1 MPSYLYRCVDCGY
14 LAEFFHSA
22 SLELLPTCDECGG
35 VMRKKPQVVSVNW
48 GGPPPSA
55 GGKHPVVERLN
66 ATYAERVDA
75 FARKKEEHVKRT
87 EGEDGASG

>member
-1 MPSYLYRCVDCGY
+1 VHGAALDPLI
-14 LAEFFHSA
+14 H
-22 SLELLPTCDECGG
+22 CDECGG
-35 VMRKKPQVVSVNW
+35 VMRRKPQMVRVTW

-87 EGEDGASG
+87 ES

>member
-1 MPSYLYRCVDCGY
+1 VHGAALDPLI
-14 LAEFFHSA
+14 H
-22 SLELLPTCDECGG
+22 CDECGG
-35 VMRKKPQVVSVNW
+35 VMRRKPQMVRVTW

-55 GGKHPVVERLN
+55 GGKHPLVERLN